1 MKSIFALALGTIVF
15 LLAITAQ
22 DSPGTRIILGSVGL
36 MLYAVALSPGSAR
49 RKPKVSWRR
58 TPKQAQA

>member
-1 MKSIFALALGTIVF
+1 MKFIFALALGTIVM

-22 DSPGTRIILGSVGL
+22 DSPSTRIILGSVGL

-49 RKPKVSWRR
+49 GKPKASWRR
-58 TPKQAQA
+58 KPKQAQA